1 MDKPFISLVIPA
13 FNEEAIIETNLV
25 TIINYI
31 NGLSD
36 QYKWE
41 ILVINDGS
49 TDKTGVLA
57 NQLAEK
63 YTVLRIIHHDV
74 NRNLGNSLKTGF
86 QHAKGEYIVTFD
98 MDLSYSVEHIK
109 KLVEKIITDKA
120 DVVIASPYMKGGEV
134 KSVPFLRRI
143 LSKFVNRYLYYV
155 AQRKFHTFTGMVRA
169 YNTKFIKSL
178 NLKTV
183 DYEVNPEVLYKALI
197 LRARIREIPA
207 CLDWSLQNQVGK
219 SRVSSLR
226 IIRGIFSGLM
236 SGFIFRPYMFFFFAA
251 SFLFLIFLYILI
263 WIFINVID
271 IYPTVVVAKGYFDDR
286 FSLAVKEVYN
296 NRSYAFLVGGF
307 LLIVSMQFFSMGFI
321 SLQSKRYFEEL
332 FHINT
337 TILRKHTD
345 DSDN

>member
-1 MDKPFISLVIPA
+1 MGKPLISLVIPA
-13 FNEEAIIETNLV
+13 FNEEAIIEKNMV
-25 TIINYI
+25 TIINYLE
-31 NGLSD
+31 GLRD
-36 QYKWE
+36 QYDWDVL
-41 ILVINDGS
+41 IIDDGS
-49 TDKTGVLA
+49 RDNTGALADK
-57 NQLAEK
+57 LAEDYK
-63 YTVLRIIHHDV
+63 MVRAIHHDV
-74 NRNLGNSLKTGF
+74 NRNLGNSLQTGF

-98 MDLSYSVEHIK
+98 MDLSYSVEHIQR
-109 KLVEKIITDKA
+109 LVEKIITDRA

-143 LSKFVNRYLYYV
+143 LSKFVNRYMYYV

-169 YNTKFIKSL
+169 YNSKFIRSL

-236 SGFIFRPYMFFFFAA
+236 SGFIFRPYLFFFLIAFV
-251 SFLFLIFLYILI
+251 LFLVFLYMLV
-263 WIFINVID
+263 WIFINIFD
-271 IYPTVVVAKGYFDDR
+271 LYPNVVAATGYFDDR
-286 FSLAVKEVYN
+286 FSLAVKDVFN
-296 NRSYAFLVGGF
+296 NRPHAFLIAGF
-307 LLIVSMQFFSMGFI
+307 LLVVSMQFFSMGFI

-332 FHINT
+332 FHIST
-337 TILRKHTD
+337 SILKKHVD
-345 DSDN
+345 DPDK